1 MDNLS
6 RLLYIR
12 DNLSLL
18 LKARDNLTTNCAL
31 RENISLL
38 LKTRDNLYR
47 QCFLRVNLSLL
58 LFTKGSLPVHIT
70 VVLISLKTGLKIEA
84 VLSRNGLMAA
94 HVDGNGGGGGRP
106 GSGSALSWTSANLR
120 RQYRVVT
127 ESQGEW
133 TTGPDGLMFADF
145 AQFGSDTSTIWNANL
160 HSERSELTAAG

>member
-18 LKARDNLTTNCAL
+18 LKTRDNLTTNCAL

-58 LFTKGSLPVHIT
+58 LFTKVSLPVHIT

-127 ESQGEW
+127 ESPWGV
-133 TTGPDGLMFADF
+133 D
-145 AQFGSDTSTIWNANL
+145 
-160 HSERSELTAAG
+160 HRS